1 MSSPIQSIFGNA
13 FGRLGII
20 ELDERD
26 FSGGKTFGEA
36 LSNYFNRV
44 NKPHHCNCVK
54 HQINMMNQT
63 GMNNNMNAMNQF
75 GINNNDMNM
84 MPQIGM
90 NNNMPMMNQVGMNNN
105 IPMMNQSGMIN
116 NMPMMNQVGM
126 NNNMPMIEQSGMN
139 NNMPLINPFG
149 MNNINNMNMMNKI
162 GINNSIP
169 MINQVG
175 MNNNN
180 NINMMPQMGMINN
193 IPMVNPMGINN
204 NYEIEKCLNYF
215 LDFISFEN
223 KENLIFNGARL
234 AINYYNIKKYYV
246 NIDLNLKVGEI
257 ISRIYWQLFY
267 SSFKKEKHMRTERN
281 QTTEYIIKNPVYEM
295 DSEEC
300 PFHYS
305 NFLYLEFNN
314 NDISFSSNLTGVQL
328 GLREGSE
335 ILLKIKKEF
344 LDEIFKFPI
353 VPVSI
358 YIQTDYGNKETEFP
372 INQNGIPFQIF
383 SKLFN
388 NVNYRLSV
396 NVGGFSQRVNLITEN
411 CDLALY
417 KSIIGGSSFPALNFV
432 DVEKNK
438 INNLNFSQKAPKWRK
453 IGKGLNIF
461 GFCNNPKC
469 EAYKNEVVHM
479 TNLANDGLNFNL
491 NEKIADIRCP
501 ICNKIIKPKT
511 CGFYDCEYQFVGEK
525 IDEGEIKKYD
535 SKPRETIGN
544 NFEYFDA
551 IKNGEIVWIKLNIY
565 VLPKQN
571 IKYSPY

>member
-1 MSSPIQSIFGNA
+1 M
-13 FGRLGII
+13 
-20 ELDERD
+20 DERD

-90 NNNMPMMNQVGMNNN
+90 N
-105 IPMMNQSGMIN
+105 N

-417 KSIIGGSSFPALNFV
+417 KIIIGGSSFPPLNFV